1 MQILELVLF
10 YLTYIILFISTIGFG
25 LYFNN
30 FLKLDCEKNLGI
42 ILILGLIFLTIL
54 SYVSIFFI
62 SHNYLFNSIIFCIG
76 LIIFFFNSKNVNK
89 LNFAIFL
96 ASIIFIGVIISKTH
110 DDFAF
115 YHFQQSISF
124 TRSKIMF
131 GTSNLDFSYA
141 KHSSLLYL
149 NSLFYLPYFKYY
161 FFNAPNQLFL
171 TAIILSFYIYAND
184 KENNKLLRIFSFV
197 SITYILFKFTR
208 ASEYGTDIIGQLLIL
223 LFIYNTILF
232 FKFKNKIIR
241 ENILVLSGIICIF
254 CVTLKTYFVFYSII
268 YLFLLIKLD
277 RNFFINF
284 IKKRNTFIFSIFL
297 ISISYSLLNIVSS
310 GCLIYPIPFLCFE
323 NFIWSM
329 PNQEVAEY
337 KIWYET
343 WAKSIAGAGYVVEDS
358 KDVIQKLYWVPF
370 WFKNYFF
377 GRFTDNLGLIFFISI
392 LFLLIFRSKNNIKKK
407 EDRNITI
414 IYFLITAI
422 LIFWFLKHPSLRY
435 GGYAPLFLFFL
446 IPLSSYLS
454 GFIFDEKILIKRFN
468 IIFCI
473 CLVFFFSKNL
483 LRIKSEIDRN
493 DMYKFD
499 NFPYFAVP
507 EVKYKKFILNNSVP
521 VFKPIDNNCWYVPS
535 PCPYN
540 ENLSVKKKLN
550 YIIFYKK
557 N

>member
-1 MQILELVLF
+1 MQILELALF

-30 FLKLDCEKNLGI
+30 FLKLECEKNLGI

-54 SYVSIFFI
+54 SYVSIFFT
-62 SHNYLFNSIIFCIG
+62 SHNHLFNSIIFCIG
-76 LIIFFFNSKNVNK
+76 LIIFFFNSKNVNR

-96 ASIIFIGVIISKTH
+96 ASIIFIGMIISKTH

-131 GTSNLDFSYA
+131 GMSNLDFSYA

-184 KENNKLLRIFSFV
+184 KENYKLLRIFSFA
-197 SITYILFKFTR
+197 SITYILLKFTR

-232 FKFKNKIIR
+232 FKFKNNIIR
-241 ENILVLSGIICIF
+241 ENILVLSGILCIF
-254 CVTLKTYFVFYSII
+254 CVTLKTYFVFYTII
-268 YLFLLIKLD
+268 YFFLLIKID
-277 RNFFINF
+277 GNFFINF
-284 IKKRNTFIFSIFL
+284 IKKRNNFIFLIFL
-297 ISISYSLLNIVSS
+297 ISISYGLLNIVSS

-329 PNQEVAEY
+329 PNQEVVEY

-343 WAKSIAGAGYVVEDS
+343 WAKSIAGTGYVIEDS
-358 KDVIQKLYWVPF
+358 KNVIQKLYWVPF

-377 GRFTDNLGLIFFISI
+377 GRFTDNLALIFFISI
-392 LFLLIFRSKNNIKKK
+392 LFLTIFRSKNNIKK
-407 EDRNITI
+407 R
-414 IYFLITAI
+414 
-422 LIFWFLKHPSLRY
+422 R
-435 GGYAPLFLFFL
+435 
-446 IPLSSYLS
+446 
-454 GFIFDEKILIKRFN
+454 
-468 IIFCI
+468 
-473 CLVFFFSKNL
+473 
-483 LRIKSEIDRN
+483 
-493 DMYKFD
+493 
-499 NFPYFAVP
+499 
-507 EVKYKKFILNNSVP
+507 
-521 VFKPIDNNCWYVPS
+521 
-535 PCPYN
+535 
-540 ENLSVKKKLN
+540 
-550 YIIFYKK
+550 
-557 N
+557 

>member
-1 MQILELVLF
+1 MQILELALF

-25 LYFNN
+25 FYFNN

-42 ILILGLIFLTIL
+42 ILILGLIFLTIV
-54 SYVSIFFI
+54 SYVSIFFLP
-62 SHNYLFNSIIFCIG
+62 HNFLFNSIIFCIG
-76 LIIFFFNSKNVNK
+76 LIFFLFNYKNTNK

-96 ASIIFIGVIISKTH
+96 ASIVFIGMVISKTH

-131 GTSNLDFSYA
+131 GMSNLDFSYA

-161 FFNAPNQLFL
+161 FFNAPNQIFL
-171 TAIILSFYIYAND
+171 TAIILSFYIYAYND
-184 KENNKLLRIFSFV
+184 ENHSFLRIFSFA
-197 SITYILFKFTR
+197 SITYILLKFTR
-208 ASEYGTDIIGQLLIL
+208 ASEYGTDVIGQLLIL
-223 LFIYNTILF
+223 LFIYNIFQF
-232 FKFKNKIIR
+232 FKAKNKIIR

-254 CVTLKTYFVFYSII
+254 CFTLKTYFVFYTLI
-268 YLFLLIKLD
+268 YLFLLINID
-277 RNFFINF
+277 RNLFINF
-284 IKKRNTFIFSIFL
+284 IKKRITFIFSIFL
-297 ISISYSLLNIVSS
+297 ICISYSLLNIISS

-343 WAKSIAGAGYVVEDS
+343 WAKSIAGTGYIVEDS
-358 KDVIQKLYWVPF
+358 TNVIQKLYWVPF

-392 LFLLIFRSKNNIKKK
+392 FFLTIFRSKNNIKKK
-407 EDRNITI
+407 TDINIKI
-414 IYFLITAI
+414 IYLLITAI

-446 IPLSSYLS
+446 IPLSNYLS
-454 GFIFDEKILIKRFN
+454 GFILDEKIFIKKFN

-483 LRIKSEIDRN
+483 LRIKSEIERKDIYQFN
-493 DMYKFD
+493 

-507 EVKYKKFILNNSVP
+507 EVKYKKFILNDIVT
-521 VFKPIDNNCWYVPS
+521 VFKPIDNNCWNVPS
-535 PCPYN
+535 PCPYK
-540 ENLSVKKKLN
+540 ENLGVKKKLN